1 MADIPN
7 CMSYDWVNLNRRKVS
22 AESKS
27 KFFVD
32 IMYYS
37 TQFFFKS
44 KFGYWS
50 LLLLLTIYVICIH
63 LLYK

>member
-37 TQFFFKS
+37 TQFF
-44 KFGYWS
+44 
-50 LLLLLTIYVICIH
+50 LNQNLVIGH
-63 LLYK
+63 YFSF